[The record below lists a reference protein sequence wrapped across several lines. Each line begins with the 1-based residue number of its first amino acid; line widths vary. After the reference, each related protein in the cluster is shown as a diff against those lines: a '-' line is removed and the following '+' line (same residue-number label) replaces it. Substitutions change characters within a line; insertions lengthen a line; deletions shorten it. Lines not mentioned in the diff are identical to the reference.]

1 MTFQRAM
8 DGPWGPAVFLL
19 LAFLLRATALP
30 PLAIDGV
37 TPDLVLAVVVMAAL
51 RQGAWRGAL
60 FGLFGGLLEDIAT
73 GRLLGMHALGL
84 MLGGA
89 AAGLLRRRLYPDPWF
104 VPLLGVFLALL
115 LQQIVVAATFALAH
129 FGVHDFPSLATIE
142 YIYTTPFAYIIRP
155 VFYRPEA
162 PA

>member
-1 MTFQRAM
+1 VTFQKAM
-8 DGPWGPAVFLL
+8 DGPWGPAVFML
-19 LAFLLRATALP
+19 LAFLLRSTALP

-51 RQGAWRGAL
+51 RQGAWRGAI
-60 FGLFGGLLEDIAT
+60 FGLFGGLLEDVVT
-73 GRLLGMHALGL
+73 GRLIGMHALGL

-115 LQQIVVAATFALAH
+115 VQQIVVVATFALAH
-129 FGVHDFPSLATIE
+129 FGVHDFPLLAAIE
-142 YIYTTPFAYIIRP
+142 YIYTAPFAYIIRP